1 MRYRLILLL
10 IFSICLLSV
19 SLKAQNIS
27 IADVQNTKID
37 DLTDDQIMLIYQ
49 KLQSSGISESTA
61 YSILEQK
68 GMPAAEVEKLKLRI
82 SKIKTGSYNGN
93 MTKLNSKRDSISYS
107 RVQPPSIDN
116 VFDNVLSNIYGKS
129 FFNNPKLTFEPN
141 IRIATPEN
149 YVLGPDDELI
159 IILTGLNET
168 AVKTKVSPDGFV
180 QIPYAG
186 LVNVSGMTIAQ
197 AKVQIRTK
205 MLKVYPEI
213 ATGKT
218 NLSVTL
224 GNIRSIRVTVVGQVI
239 QPGTYTVS
247 SLSTL
252 FNVLYQTG
260 GPTENGSLR
269 SIELIRNNKVIK
281 TVDFYDF
288 LQKGLLDGNVRLEDQ
303 DVIHIPFYQ
312 KRIVITGEV
321 KNPMAYEL
329 KQQETLD
336 QLIHYAGGFKAQAY
350 EGMVKVF
357 QKGKT
362 ELLVKNVDKDLFEN
376 YVPMNGDS
384 VVVSQILDRYTNR
397 VRIEGAVYRPGVFEL
412 TPNLTLKGLI
422 KDADGLKDD
431 ALTNRGY
438 INRTQPDL
446 KKLTIP
452 FDLDKIMSGQAQD
465 ITLQREDEVHILS
478 TNELHQDLTLSI
490 SGLVKKPG
498 VYPFRKGMQL
508 PDLIAMAGGFQYNA
522 ASHRIEVSR
531 IIPNQSDTVA
541 NQLVKT
547 FMVSLDSNLNVI
559 GDPIELQALD
569 KITVPQLV
577 NFQTLGN
584 ISIGGEVLFPGVYA
598 LQRRDETALELIA
611 RAGGIT
617 PTGSL
622 VNAQIYRKGLRVDA
636 DLVGKEKER
645 KLILLPQD
653 SIFIPKEN
661 PFVEVVGG
669 VNTPQLFRF
678 QSQNFKYYIN
688 AAGGIKQN
696 VRLKNAFI
704 AYPNG
709 INSPV
714 KHFLF
719 FRNYPVVT
727 KGSKIVI
734 PQPSLDVKIKLGAG
748 EISAVATALTA
759 LVSIIAILKK

>member
-1 MRYRLILLL
+1 MRYRIILLL
-10 IFSICLLSV
+10 IFSFLSV
-19 SLKAQNIS
+19 ALKAQNIS
-27 IADVQNTKID
+27 IADVQNTKVD
-37 DLTDDQIMLIYQ
+37 DLTDDQIMIIYQ

-68 GMPAAEVEKLKLRI
+68 GMPTAEVEKLKLRI
-82 SKIKTGSYNGN
+82 SKIKSGSYTGN
-93 MTKLNSKRDSISYS
+93 TTKLSSKRDSISYS
-107 RVQPPSIDN
+107 RVKPPSIEN

-129 FFNNPKLTFEPN
+129 FFNNPKLSFEPN

-168 AVKTKVSPDGFV
+168 AVKTKVAPDGFV

-197 AKVQIRTK
+197 AKVQIRAK

-218 NLSVTL
+218 SLSVTL

-239 QPGTYTVS
+239 QPGTYTIS

-252 FNVLYQTG
+252 FNVLYQTD

-288 LQKGLLDGNVRLEDQ
+288 LQKGLMDGNVRLEDQ

-312 KRIVITGEV
+312 KRVVIAGEV

-336 QLIHYAGGFKAQAY
+336 QLIQYAGGFKAEAY

-362 ELLVKNVDKDLFEN
+362 ELQVKNVNKDLFEN

-412 TPNLTLKGLI
+412 TPNLSLKGLI
-422 KDADGLKDD
+422 KDADGLKND
-431 ALTNRGY
+431 ALMNRGY

-452 FDLDKIMSGQAQD
+452 FDLDKIMSGDAPD
-465 ITLQREDEVHILS
+465 IALQREDEVHILS
-478 TNELHQDLTLSI
+478 THELHQDLTLSI

-498 VYPFRKGMQL
+498 IYPFRKGMQL

-522 ASHRIEVSR
+522 AAHRIEVSR

-541 NQLVKT
+541 NQLVET
-547 FMVSLDSNLNVI
+547 FTVNLDSNLNVT
-559 GDPIELQALD
+559 GNPIELQALD

-584 ISIGGEVLFPGVYA
+584 IGIGGEVLFPGVYA

-622 VNAQIYRKGLRVDA
+622 VNAQIYRRGLRVDA
-636 DLVGKEKER
+636 DFVGKEKDR

-669 VNTPQLFRF
+669 VNTPQLFRYH
-678 QSQNFKYYIN
+678 SQNFKYYLN
-688 AAGGIKQN
+688 AAGGVKQN
-696 VRLKNAFI
+696 VRLKNAFVS
-704 AYPNG
+704 YPNG

-734 PQPSLDVKIKLGAG
+734 PQPSLDVKVRLGAG